1 MKKARDVV
9 DKIFKILLKP
19 EMRILPAHL
28 AFYLF
33 MTIIPLVALITTLA
47 AALSI
52 STEAMKSA
60 ILAHVPLEV
69 VNILNSITQ
78 GQGIN
83 FNMIVFYFSAILLAS
98 NGAHSMINA
107 SNEIYKVTPN
117 GILSRRIKAI
127 FMTFILLGL
136 FILLLIVSVFGTTLF
151 NILKEVSGE
160 GLISSTIQHLMIF
173 LKYPFIILMLFLN
186 IKIMYVISPDQ
197 EIPSNTTNKGS
208 VFTTIGWIL
217 TTEIYAF
224 YVEHFASYNVFYGS
238 ISNILIMMIWL
249 YFLSYIY
256 VFGMIINANDYRTK
270 EEREKEISW

>member
-1 MKKARDVV
+1 MEKARDVV
-9 DKIFKILLKP
+9 KKIFKILLKP

-47 AALSI
+47 AAMSI
-52 STEAMKSA
+52 STETVKSA
-60 ILAHVPLEV
+60 ILAHVPIEIV
-69 VNILNSITQ
+69 GILNSITS
-78 GQGIN
+78 GKGIN
-83 FNMIVFYFSAILLAS
+83 FNIIVFYLSALLLAS
-98 NGAHSMINA
+98 NGTHSMINA

-151 NILKEVSGE
+151 NVIKEVSGD
-160 GLISSTIQHLMIF
+160 GMLASTIQNLMIF
-173 LKYPFIILMLFLN
+173 LKYPFIILTLFLN
-186 IKIMYVISPDQ
+186 IKIMYVISPDR

-208 VFTTIGWIL
+208 VFTTIGWVL

-238 ISNILIMMIWL
+238 ISNILILMIWL

-256 VFGMIINANDYRTK
+256 VFGMIINANDYQSKK
-270 EEREKEISW
+270 EQEKEISW